1 MEEIYQGDRVR
12 GRPGA
17 EVITQ
22 CRVSEREM
30 QTTPPEKMG
39 MEKKNYQ

>member
-30 QTTPPEKMG
+30 QTPPPKKWEW
-39 MEKKNYQ
+39 KKNYQ